1 MPTTLAPL
9 AEATPLAEADAGP
22 PSAASRVRTARPTNS
37 ALMAA
42 VSLDS
47 LSSVEDIGTPSQVQ
61 NLGDSTSEFGDS
73 LVAEELP

>member
-47 LSSVEDIGTPSQVQ
+47 LSSVEDIGTPSQLQ
-61 NLGDSTSEFGDS
+61 NLGDSSEFGDS